1 MLDSGSKQTLIGF
14 SCPQKHYTLGST
26 CSFLNKRK
34 TTVIHNNE
42 ASRAALRKWK
52 YFEH

>member
-14 SCPQKHYTLGST
+14 SCPQKRYTLGST
-26 CSFLNKRK
+26 RSFRNTRK
-34 TTVIHNNE
+34 PTVIHYNE